1 VRDRGARAVS
11 AGATHALFAGPC
23 LERLHAAGFEH
34 VWVTDTVP
42 LAADIHETMPN
53 LTVLSVAGLVG
64 EAIQRIHRH
73 ESISALFT

>member
-1 VRDRGARAVS
+1 LRGCS
-11 AGATHALFAGPC
+11 AAD
-23 LERLHAAGFEH
+23 FEH
-34 VWVTDTVP
+34 IWVTDTVP